1 MRKLIETCFIRN
13 YFERDSLRMLSSN
26 LEFLFFVSHSN
37 ITFFGV
43 FEMELNI
50 IELNRIGKSVLHI
63 ESEDDGL
70 IYKGSP

>member
-1 MRKLIETCFIRN
+1 
-13 YFERDSLRMLSSN
+13 MLSRN